1 MSPRKE
7 GFFYMINI
15 IMKNPSLIYYK
26 DPFVVYNFNI
36 PKEAFS
42 VCVHTKDLFLKY
54 KDRKLKVII
63 DVSREGESNPLDY
76 GFLASWRIEETVV
89 DPAYTVSG
97 WHYATTITDYWNDL
111 HSLLSEYDSENII
124 LLSNDAN
131 ISNKYT
137 EWLEINN
144 VKRVFGRCVYRP
156 RTLLDRSITHW
167 QGTPTQPTKSFK
179 SKHFICMNGASM
191 PHRFDMV
198 ELLFAN
204 NWNNKGYISY
214 LNRYGATSESTEFF
228 KGQTLKL
235 DFDSKTIDEESNQE
249 ILPSEY
255 MDVCFDIVT
264 ESLVCETSLHIT
276 EKVWKPI
283 LNEKPFI
290 ILGPKFVHQHL
301 RDHFGIEPYFD
312 LFNYEFDTLNYPER
326 LHSMKEKNLE
336 RLFNMDIDELNEIVN
351 SASMKEQ
358 MAYNKEKL
366 LAYSIARHDG
376 DSFPIEKYT
385 YDK

>member
-1 MSPRKE
+1 MRA
-7 GFFYMINI
+7 FFYLINI

-26 DPFVVYNFNI
+26 EPFIVYNFNL
-36 PKEAFS
+36 PEVGFP
-42 VCVHTKDLFLKY
+42 VLCHTKDLFLKY
-54 KDRKLKVII
+54 KDRKLNVII
-63 DVSREGESNPLDY
+63 DVSREGESNPLDDS
-76 GFLASWRIEETVV
+76 FLGEF
-89 DPAYTVSG
+89 G
-97 WHYATTITDYWNDL
+97 DYWNDL
-111 HSLLSEYDSENII
+111 HSLLSEYTDDTPTRILTESII

-137 EWLEINN
+137 EWLKIHK
-144 VKRVFGRCVYRP
+144 VKRVFGRCIYRP
-156 RTLLDRSITHW
+156 QTLLDRSIGHFNN
-167 QGTPTQPTKSFK
+167 TPTQLKKSFK

-198 ELLFAN
+198 EMLFAN

-214 LNRYGATSESTEFF
+214 LNRYGSTSESTDFF

-235 DFDSKTIDEESNQE
+235 DFDSETIDDKGNQE

-264 ESLVCETSLHIT
+264 ESIVCETSLHIT

-326 LHSMKEKNLE
+326 LHSMKEKNLK
-336 RLFNMDIDELNEIVN
+336 RLFNMDIDKLNEIVN
-351 SASMKEQ
+351 SASMKKQ
-358 MAYNKEKL
+358 MSYNKEKL
-366 LAYSIARHDG
+366 LAYSEVERDG
-376 DSFPIEKYT
+376 DSFPIENYT
-385 YDK
+385 YDDIGSSNLPHMIYDK

>member
-1 MSPRKE
+1 MSPLYE
-7 GFFYMINI
+7 GFFYTINI
-15 IMKNPSLIYYK
+15 IMKNPSLMYYK
-26 DPFVVYNFNI
+26 EPFIVYNFNL
-36 PKEAFS
+36 PELGFP
-42 VCVHTKDLFLKY
+42 VLWHTKDLFLKH
-54 KDRKLKVII
+54 KDRKLNVII
-63 DVSREGESNPLDY
+63 DVSKEGESNPLDDS
-76 GFLASWRIEETVV
+76 FLREFGA
-89 DPAYTVSG
+89 
-97 WHYATTITDYWNDL
+97 YWNDL
-111 HSLLSEYDSENII
+111 HSLLSEYTDDTPTRILTEHII

-137 EWLEINN
+137 EWLKIHK

-167 QGTPTQPTKSFK
+167 QNTPTQPTKSFK
-179 SKHFICMNGASM
+179 SKHFICMNGAAM

-198 ELLFAN
+198 EILFAN

-214 LNRYGATSESTEFF
+214 LNRYGARSEATDFF

-235 DFDSKTIDEESNQE
+235 DFNSKTIDYGGNQE

-264 ESLVCETSLHIT
+264 ESIVCETSLHIT

-290 ILGPKFVHQHL
+290 ILGPKFAHQHL
-301 RDHFGIEPYFD
+301 QDHFGIQPYFD

-326 LHSMKEKNLE
+326 LHSMKEKNLK
-336 RLFNMDIDELNEIVN
+336 RLLNMDIDELNEIVN
-351 SASMKEQ
+351 SVSMKKQ

-366 LAYSIARHDG
+366 LAYSKVKRDG
-376 DSFPIEKYT
+376 DSLPIENYT